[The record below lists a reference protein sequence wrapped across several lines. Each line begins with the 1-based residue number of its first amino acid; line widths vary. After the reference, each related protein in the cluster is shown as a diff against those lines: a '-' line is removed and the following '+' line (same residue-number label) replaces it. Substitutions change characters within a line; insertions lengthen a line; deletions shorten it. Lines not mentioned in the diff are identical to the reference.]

1 VYKVYQDSQEYFKMK
16 ISTRGRYG
24 TRMLL
29 DLAQHE
35 NGGRILLRDI
45 SLRQKISLSYLERLI
60 SPLVAG
66 GIIRTTRGPNGGV
79 SLAKRPEQIR
89 LSEVIQVLEGST
101 APVECVKDPMVCDR
115 SGICATRDIW
125 HELRK
130 KTDSFL
136 ESITIKDLV
145 ERQNQKMKSDK
156 SMYYI

>member
-1 VYKVYQDSQEYFKMK
+1 MK
-16 ISTRGRYG
+16 ISTKGRYG

-29 DLAQHE
+29 DLAQHDNSE
-35 NGGRILLRDI
+35 RILLRDI
-45 SLRQKISLSYLERLI
+45 SLRQGISLNYLERLV

-66 GIIRTTRGPNGGV
+66 GIIRTTRGPKGGI
-79 SLAKRPEQIR
+79 SLAKRPEQIK

-101 APVECVKDPMVCDR
+101 APVECVKDPKVCDR
-115 SGICATRDIW
+115 SDLCVTRDIW
-125 HELRK
+125 QELRK

-145 ERQNQKMKSDK
+145 KRQNQKMKSDK